1 MGAYRKIGIS
11 LAWLFR
17 AFLLLSGF
25 AYLYAGD
32 AVMLIIF
39 LLMFVLTLLPIM
51 LEQLYDIR
59 FHWVFELALSMIIA
73 VHMFGTM
80 GAYIWL
86 PIYDSLA
93 HMFSSAVLALLGF
106 CIVFSLNYS
115 GRIKVGTGFMGIFTF
130 LWTMGLGA
138 LWEIIEFIWD
148 NLVVFFWGTLIPV
161 TYEYGFMQNSLFDT
175 MTDLSLDGTAAILVA
190 MLCIFLVRRAKKTQ
204 LEGMFRPFIKMIEHK
219 KPEALKTEKR

>member
-1 MGAYRKIGIS
+1 MGIYRKIG
-11 LAWLFR
+11 LGTAWLLR

-32 AVMLIIF
+32 TVMLIIF
-39 LLMFVLTLLPIM
+39 LLMFVLTLVPIM
-51 LEQLYDIR
+51 LEQMYNLK

-73 VHMFGTM
+73 IHMFGTM
-80 GAYIWL
+80 GAYIWF
-86 PIYDSLA
+86 PVYDNLA
-93 HMFSSAVLALLGF
+93 HIFSSAVLALLGF
-106 CIVFSLNYS
+106 CLIFSMNYS
-115 GRIKVGTGFMGIFTF
+115 GRIKVGVGFMGIFTF
-130 LWTMGLGA
+130 LWTMGIGG

-190 MLCIFLVRRAKKTQ
+190 MLCIFLVRHANKGQ
-204 LEGMFRPFIKMIEHK
+204 LEGIFRPFIKMIEHK
-219 KPEALKTEKR
+219 KPEAVVTAKG